1 MFGVFVTHAPCS
13 LRSVHLAT
21 VGTPLQSASSVIVWC
36 LPLTRVEHE
45 LTPKQIIKML
55 VHVKKSV
62 LLVFINGFV
71 FSYELVSTWSSLT
84 LVFVGIYLFFAWQ
97 VSYWVWL

>member
-1 MFGVFVTHAPCS
+1 MINVFGVFVTHVPCS

-45 LTPKQIIKML
+45 LMPKQIIKVL
-55 VHVKKSV
+55 EHVSRSV
-62 LLVFINGFV
+62 LLVFIDGF
-71 FSYELVSTWSSLT
+71 
-84 LVFVGIYLFFAWQ
+84 YL
-97 VSYWVWL
+97 